1 MRALRA
7 LLATLVLAAAVFVPA
22 LGGNTHA
29 RAAEP
34 EALVSI
40 TLASFDPALP
50 KRDGTIT
57 ITGEV
62 KNTSD
67 KRLERPR
74 AYFWRNQAPI
84 TDREGFDAALES
96 SSNEPLGA
104 RVIENGSIENL
115 FSHDKPYLEIG
126 GQAAFTLKVK
136 VADLDLSPTSG
147 VYLMGVHVLQNDA
160 PVAIGRSRLFVPIL
174 AKAPRNSLQ
183 MTSVV
188 ALSSRPS
195 LLRPATPAGKAMFA
209 DDHLSKEIRSGGRLD
224 TLLKAAGENNASF
237 AVDPA
242 LVEELQAMK
251 GGYQVLDGAADGPG
265 KSDAE
270 RWLDSFSRVL
280 DSQDGYRLLYGS
292 LDVAALSHA
301 GRTDVI
307 QSSESAAKTVTL
319 TASLPLL
326 IWPGSGAAD
335 GSTLADTATAEP
347 AALLLSDSSTR
358 ATEPLL
364 RSGAGPVVVNYTS
377 TAYGGGPGPD
387 PSDDSVH
394 LQQRLLADSW
404 IQASTEPAGAT
415 LGHVRLISTAAQA
428 ESDDEAVKAPW
439 FRQSTLTQLLR
450 STPTPWNGELRYSD
464 SNRNKELSAA
474 QLSEL
479 GALSRAWSTWQD
491 LLVDRTAA
499 KANADAAVARAASVK
514 RRGTESAYAAFVAPQ
529 LSDLDSKLN
538 AIVISRN
545 RRVLT
550 PKSGASFPI
559 TIRNTLPPSGNPATP
574 NVNAVR
580 VKLVFTST
588 NSQRLTVQPIA
599 LTDPILAGD
608 NIQAR
613 ALVEAKTNGT
623 VQVIAQLYTSSGA
636 PVGEPA
642 TIDVQATEAGTVGWL
657 IAIGAGIVLI
667 GTTALRIRQVTRE
680 RARAAAQAD
689 REAAANPANGAPLGA
704 TRSAPAVDTRSP
716 DQSESIDV

>member
-1 MRALRA
+1 MRAVRA
-7 LLATLVLAAAVFVPA
+7 LLATLVLITAVCGPA
-22 LGGNTHA
+22 LVVPVRAH
-29 RAAEP
+29 AAEP

-40 TLASFDPALP
+40 TLDSFVPALP

-62 KNTSD
+62 KNTS
-67 KRLERPR
+67 KRRLERPR

-96 SSNEPLGA
+96 ASNEPLGA
-104 RVIENGSIENL
+104 RVIQDGAIANL
-115 FSHDKPYLEIG
+115 FVDAKPYLEAG
-126 GQAAFTLKVK
+126 GKADFSLTAKVS
-136 VADLDLSPTSG
+136 DLDLSPTSG

-160 PVAIGRSRLFVPIL
+160 PVAIGRSRVFVPIL

-183 MTSVV
+183 LTSVV

-195 LLRPATPAGKAMFA
+195 LLRPASSTDKATFA
-209 DDHLSKEIRSGGRLD
+209 DDHLAKEIRSGGRLD
-224 TLLKAAGENNASF
+224 TLLKAAAESNVSF

-251 GGYQVLDGAADGPG
+251 GGYQILNGAKDGPG
-265 KSDAE
+265 RSDAE
-270 RWLDSFSRVL
+270 RWLGTFTRVL
-280 DSQDGYRLLYGS
+280 GTQDGYRLLYGS

-301 GRTDVI
+301 GRADVI
-307 QSSESAAKTVTL
+307 QSSEAAAKTVSL

-326 IWPGSGAAD
+326 IWPGGGAAD
-335 GSTLADTATAEP
+335 EQTLVDAATAKP
-347 AALLLSDSSTR
+347 AAVLLSDSSTR

-364 RSGAGPVVVNYTS
+364 RSAAGPAVVNYTS
-377 TAYGGGPGPD
+377 SAYGGGPGPD
-387 PSDDSVH
+387 PSDDPVH

-404 IQASTEPAGAT
+404 IQASTEPAGTT
-415 LGHVRLISTAAQA
+415 LGHVRLISTPTQA
-428 ESDDEAVKAPW
+428 TSDDEAVKAPW
-439 FRQSTLTQLLR
+439 FRPSTLSQLLR
-450 STPTPWNGELRYSD
+450 STPAPWDGALRYSD
-464 SNRNKELSAA
+464 SNREKELSAA
-474 QLSEL
+474 QLNEL
-479 GALSRAWSTWQD
+479 DALSKTWSTWQD

-499 KANADAAVARAASVK
+499 VASADAAIARASSVK
-514 RRGTESAYAAFVAPQ
+514 LRGAEESYAAFVAPQ
-529 LSDLDSKLN
+529 LSDLGHKLD

-559 TIRNTLPPSGNPATP
+559 TIRNTLPASDNPDNP
-574 NVNAVR
+574 NLNAVR
-580 VKLVFTST
+580 VKLIFTST
-588 NSQRLTVQPIA
+588 NSQRLTVQPIE

-608 NIQAR
+608 NIQKG

-623 VQVIAQLYTSSGA
+623 VRVIAQLYTSSGA
-636 PVGEPA
+636 PVGEPV

-657 IAIGAGIVLI
+657 IALGAGIVLI

-680 RARAAAQAD
+680 RTRAAAQAD
-689 REAAANPANGAPLGA
+689 SEAVADHPNGSLDA
-704 TRSAPAVDTRSP
+704 TRSAPAVDTTSP